1 LRNPTLDKLQALKL
15 TGMLAALE
23 EQVANPDLHQ
33 LSFEERL
40 GLLLDREATTRDNRR
55 LATR

>member
-1 LRNPTLDKLQALKL
+1 MQALKL